1 MRARENMGSLA
12 SRLKEARKA
21 LGLTQEM
28 VSRATGIGKWRL
40 SQFESGKRDPRLA
53 ELRLLAVCYRQ
64 PLSYF
69 LREDEPKPPPVMWC
83 KFSDG

>member
-1 MRARENMGSLA
+1 MGSLA

-28 VSRATGIGKWRL
+28 VSRATGIKKWRL

-53 ELRLLAVCYRQ
+53 ELRALAECYRQ
-64 PLSYF
+64 PLMYF
-69 LREDEPKPPPVMWC
+69 LREEEPKPQPVMWC
-83 KFSDG
+83 QIRHG